1 MTVTPVRTRR
11 VTASELTLPELLDE
25 SIPEL
30 SPGSVVAITSK
41 VVALCEGRVRPGD
54 ADKTAI
60 IESEAESYLPRS
72 SNRYNVCLTI
82 KNNMLI
88 PSAGVDESNTGGV
101 IVLWPE
107 DPQASADAAWRH
119 LTHRFGTTELGVIV
133 TDSTSAPLR
142 LGVCGVPVAHS
153 GFQAI
158 NNLVGHE
165 DLFGRPLAM
174 TRSNVSAGLAA
185 AAVAVMGEADE
196 QTPLAVITNLPFVV
210 FQHRVPTAEELAA
223 LTIDPDDDLYA
234 SLLRGAAWLPGGRS
248 RVAPGSISGS

>member
-1 MTVTPVRTRR
+1 MIVTPVRTRR
-11 VTASELTLPELLDE
+11 VTASELPLAELLDE
-25 SIPEL
+25 SISEL
-30 SPGSVVAITSK
+30 RPGSVVVITSK

-82 KNNMLI
+82 KQNMLI
-88 PSAGVDESNTGGV
+88 PSAGVDESNTGGL

-107 DPQASADAAWRH
+107 DPQASANAAWHH
-119 LTHRFGTTELGVIV
+119 LTQRFGTTELGVLI

-153 GFQAI
+153 GYRAI
-158 NNLVGHE
+158 NNLVGHD

-185 AAVAVMGEADE
+185 AAVTVMGEADE
-196 QTPLAVITNLPFVV
+196 QTPLAVISDLPFVT
-210 FQHRVPTAEELAA
+210 FQHRVPTPEELDA

-234 SLLRGAAWLPGGRS
+234 PLLRSAGWIPGGRS
-248 RVAPGSISGS
+248 RVAPQAGGSA